1 MNIDNLIV
9 ELNEKHF
16 SLLSE
21 YSKGNANKEVME
33 LYRSR
38 MKDILG
44 FINVLESLKKNATQK
59 TVVRVAWNKEAADI
73 MEEKGFDALSE
84 ESEINHNL
92 DFDEKEFNTPAEAN
106 AYVQG
111 IADGNG
117 WDNPMTEIVDNEIE
131 EAK

>member
-59 TVVRVAWNKEAADI
+59 TVVRVAWNREAVDI
-73 MEEKGFDALSE
+73 MEKEGFDALSE

-106 AYVQG
+106 AYIQG
-111 IADGNG
+111 IEDGNG
-117 WDNPMTEIVDNEIE
+117 WDNPMTEIVDNKIE